1 MLFFSAG
8 FFHWFL
14 QRCTAIFLFF
24 LVLSFFF
31 LNLKILYVS
40 FFIFLGIHLKLGIE
54 NLINDY
60 CHDKI
65 LKLLGVMQLRLFFL
79 YILRFLILSF

>member
-1 MLFFSAG
+1 MFIFSAG

-14 QRCTAIFLFF
+14 QRFTAILLFLLIFI
-24 LVLSFFF
+24 SFFF
-31 LNLKILYVS
+31 ESIIVNY
-40 FFIFLGIHLKLGIE
+40 FFFVCLAIHLKLGVE

-65 LKLLGVMQLRLFFL
+65 LK
-79 YILRFLILSF
+79 ILE

>member
-1 MLFFSAG
+1 MFVLSTG

-14 QRCTAIFLFF
+14 QRSTAVILLFLLIF
-24 LVLSFFF
+24 SFFF
-31 LNLKILYVS
+31 QSCFLIYI
-40 FFIFLGIHLKLGIE
+40 FFIFLAIHLKLGVE

-65 LKLLGVMQLRLFFL
+65 LKIFGTMQLRLLFI
-79 YILRFLILSF
+79 YILKFLIFVI

>member
-14 QRCTAIFLFF
+14 QRCTAILLFLLGIVGFFFQSTMLGYFLFIG
-24 LVLSFFF
+24 LA
-31 LNLKILYVS
+31 
-40 FFIFLGIHLKLGIE
+40 IHLKLGVE
-54 NLINDY
+54 SLINDY

-65 LKLLGVMQLRLFFL
+65 LKIFGIMQLHIFFI
-79 YILRFLILSF
+79 YILKFLIFIV